1 MKILV
6 AGARI
11 LEAGSFVESAD
22 AVSSETTV
30 YPKSAMAG
38 WKIVDVQYLPRGF
51 DPEKYKYSETLGVVE
66 PPPPP
71 PIPPAEITMRQ
82 ARLALLGAGKL
93 AAVDAAIATMPEP
106 NKTAA
111 KIEWEY
117 SNSVLR
123 HNGFVSALGPM
134 LGLTEAQIDAL
145 FIAGAKL

>member
-1 MKILV
+1 MNAHQLNANNVIVNTIVVDSLDTFPDLIDAKV
-6 AGARI
+6 GGAIGDRI
-11 LEAGSFVESAD
+11 VN
-22 AVSSETTV
+22 
-30 YPKSAMAG
+30 
-38 WKIVDVQYLPRGF
+38 
-51 DPEKYKYSETLGVVE
+51 GVVE
-66 PPPPP
+66 PKPVIVPVPV
-71 PIPPAEITMRQ
+71 EITMRQ